1 MGYKVT
7 KTVFKL
13 VFDGGQHEGLE
24 VRATAPPLGFLKST
38 MAMAKFAGK
47 RAEELAPEEL
57 DEVLGLFSGFADHL
71 VSWNLE
77 NDDDSP
83 VPATLDGLQAQELPF
98 VFELI
103 SAWMDATGGLG
114 ESDPLGR
121 PSSDGRP
128 SLEASMPMETL
139 SPSPTNLS
147 GQSSS
152 SAAVNDSGASLVS

>member
-13 VFDGGQHEGLE
+13 VFHDGQYEGLE

-47 RAEELAPEEL
+47 RAEELSPEEL
-57 DEVLGLFSGFADHL
+57 DEVMTLFSGFAEHL

-77 NDDDSP
+77 NDDDTP

-98 VFELI
+98 VFDLI
-103 SAWMDATGGLG
+103 SAWMDASGGLS
-114 ESDPLGR
+114 EADPLGR
-121 PSSDGRP
+121 PSCGGRP
-128 SLEASMPMETL
+128 SLEGSLPMETL
-139 SPSPTNLS
+139 SPSPT
-147 GQSSS
+147 SSS
-152 SAAVNDSGASLVS
+152 GPSSYLAAVKDSGASRVS